1 MIETRFRRTCASS
14 LLPILL
20 LSTIILTAN
29 GPSLAQQTQG
39 ARVDDDQVVVDFDS
53 HWRNWNRPTY
63 LTVVEDGAVRSRH
76 FRGVSDVLSDR
87 SFTRSVIVTRPL
99 PRIANMDSTRL
110 LDALGQPA
118 TDRND
123 DPIYSYFVR
132 PGISRVG
139 SNSHLADNIF
149 DGVDT
154 TYWEPNF
161 DDPPENWWIEV
172 DLGRPVA
179 VERVRLDFAE
189 EGDGDPF
196 FRFVMLVSEEQ
207 TLFRDE
213 GSGINSNVFIPFEG
227 INTDQRVFVFDSSR
241 LGGALPLEAM
251 TVEPESN
258 TFAVEDSDAPAGAY
272 NGNPTADVEWTGRML
287 ETIRIFVSSS
297 RMGRAQ
303 QISEEEWQALP
314 VDDRG
319 DIVYFLRDGDFE
331 EPVEDEATYLKLAQ
345 DRRGRLEYYRR
356 ERPRLAEIKV
366 WGWGDEVGI
375 QLAAGGG
382 SIASTFP
389 GDETQY
395 FDGNWASENVM
406 DAIIPER
413 PGSNVL
419 TLDLGGILWM
429 QQVRMATRGAPRGH
443 ILRGSTGTLDAQG
456 EKQWTVLS
464 TPDHEINIDTGF
476 HRFLVNQFTPL
487 QRVRFFELFFLAHST
502 EGETTDRFSP
512 RIREIFLYPGA
523 APPAEVVLESPPIDV
538 QGLFN
543 LGGVHWEA
551 QTPPGSD
558 VEIRTRTGDQLV
570 EVTRYYDKAGNEVT
584 GKDEEA
590 KINNYNR
597 LRSFKGPI
605 ITSLEIGSGWNPWSQ
620 RYSVS
625 GELATSPGLRSQLQI
640 QARLINHDQETVP
653 VLEKI
658 IVDLE
663 QPLAHGLGAEVW
675 PALTLPG
682 RLDTF
687 EVFLQ
692 PDFLQR
698 PEVSPGIDEI
708 RLRSDPPIDLRM
720 VDLAVGTEAELGADQ
735 PVQLFDRW
743 FVEDGRSMLLDAAS
757 ASPDTLQVMSQGDS
771 LWLVLP
777 EVLEST
783 PAALL
788 QRSYFRL
795 VSPGDDENPA
805 DEVPTDLSG
814 TLLTFYSHSALRDE
828 ERGQVIHFRQVGE
841 GDALTDDD
849 VVTAAEY
856 EELPDEEKGPIRYFR
871 KVSSVGNQ
879 SAYDELGNLLV
890 SQYPRS
896 RERGWEIGPGR
907 LVRLRFTSEVYL
919 PTTVLNV
926 AVRNS
931 GVEAAW
937 QVAREQDVTEL
948 RPAQTLV
955 IRAPQP
961 TGVIDDVA
969 IAPNPFTPNDDGVND
984 LAQIDFSLFRVFDE
998 RPIALR
1004 IYTLGG
1010 HLLWQQEKEF
1020 LGGRQTM
1027 EWNGMDMNGH
1037 LVPPGLYLCQLEALA
1052 DADVDGLKQTRVI
1065 AVAY

>member
-1 MIETRFRRTCASS
+1 MIETRFWGAAAVFSA
-14 LLPILL
+14 
-20 LSTIILTAN
+20 TIITATIA
-29 GPSLAQQTQG
+29 PSLAQPG
-39 ARVDDDQVVVDFDS
+39 ADVDDDRVLVDFDS
-53 HWRNWNRPTY
+53 HWENWRRPSY

-76 FRGVSDVLSDR
+76 FRGVYDLLSDQ
-87 SFTRSVIVTRPL
+87 SFTRSVDVTRPL
-99 PRIANMDSTRL
+99 PRIANIDSVHL
-110 LDALGQPA
+110 LDALGEPA

-123 DPIYSYFVR
+123 EPIYSYFIR

-139 SNSHLADNIF
+139 SNPHLASRIF
-149 DGVDT
+149 DGDDT
-154 TYWEPNF
+154 TYWEP
-161 DDPPENWWIEV
+161 DLDAPPEDWWIEV

-179 VERVRLDFAE
+179 VERLRLEFVDE
-189 EGDGDPF
+189 EHGDPF
-196 FRFVMLVSEEQ
+196 YQFIMLLSEEQ

-213 GSGINSNVFIPFEG
+213 GSGIRSDVFIPFEG
-227 INTDQRVFVFDSSR
+227 VNTDQRVFVFDSSR
-241 LGGALPLEAM
+241 PGEALPLEAM

-258 TFAVEDSDAPAGAY
+258 TFTVEDSDAPPGAY

-287 ETIRIFVSSS
+287 ETIRIVVTGS
-297 RMGRAQ
+297 RKGRAE
-303 QISEEEWQALP
+303 QISEQEWQALP
-314 VDDRG
+314 ADDRG
-319 DIVYFLRDGDFE
+319 DILYFLRDGNFE
-331 EPVEDEATYLKLAQ
+331 EPVADEATYLGLAQ

-356 ERPRLAEIKV
+356 ERPRLAEIKA

-375 QLAAGGG
+375 QLATGGG
-382 SIASTFP
+382 SIESTFP

-413 PGSNVL
+413 PGLNVL

-429 QQVRMATRGAPRGH
+429 RQVRVATRGAPRGH
-443 ILRGSTGTLDAQG
+443 ILRGSTGTLDARG
-456 EKQWTVLS
+456 EKQWSVLS
-464 TPDHEINIDTGF
+464 TPEHEINIDNGF
-476 HRFLVNQFTPL
+476 HRFLVDEFSPL
-487 QRVRFFELFFLAHST
+487 ERVRFLELFFLAHST
-502 EGETTDRFSP
+502 ENERTNRFSP
-512 RIREIFLYPGA
+512 RIREILLYPGS
-523 APPAEVVLESPPIDV
+523 APPAEVVLESPPIDLA
-538 QGLFN
+538 GLYN
-543 LGGVHWEA
+543 LGAVHWEA

-570 EVTRYYDKAGNEVT
+570 QVTRYYDKAGNQVS
-584 GKDEEA
+584 GKDEETVI
-590 KINNYNR
+590 KNYNR

-605 ITSLEIGSGWNPWSQ
+605 ITSLEIGSGWSPWS
-620 RYSVS
+620 RKYSVS

-640 QARLINHDQETVP
+640 QARLVNDDQQTIP
-653 VLEKI
+653 VLERI
-658 IVDLE
+658 SVDLE

-692 PDFLQR
+692 PDFLQQ

-720 VDLAVGTEAELGADQ
+720 VDLAVGTEEELGADQ

-743 FVEDGRSMLLDAAS
+743 FVDDGGSVLLDTAS
-757 ASPDTLQVMSQGDS
+757 PSPDTLGVMTQGDS

-777 EVLEST
+777 QVLQST

-788 QRSYFRL
+788 QRSYYRL
-795 VSPGDDENPA
+795 VSPGDEENPP
-805 DEVPTDLSG
+805 DEVPTDFSGALLS
-814 TLLTFYSHSALRDE
+814 FYSHSVLRE
-828 ERGQVIHFRQVGE
+828 EEHGRVIHFRRVGE
-841 GDALTDDD
+841 GETFTDND
-849 VVTAAEY
+849 VVSAPEY
-856 EELPDEEKGPIRYFR
+856 EELPDEEKGPVRYFR
-871 KVSSVGNQ
+871 KVTGLGDQ

-890 SQYPRS
+890 SPYPRS

-907 LVRLRFTSEVYL
+907 LVRLRFASEVFL

-937 QVAREQDVTEL
+937 QAAREQDVTEL
-948 RPAQTLV
+948 SPTQSLV

-961 TGVIDDVA
+961 TDAIDNVA
-969 IAPNPFTPNDDGVND
+969 IAPNPFTPNDDGINE
-984 LAQIDFSLFRVFDE
+984 LARIDFSLFRVFDE
-998 RPIALR
+998 RPVALR

-1010 HLLWQQEKEF
+1010 DLMWQQQQEF

-1027 EWNGMDMNGH
+1027 EWNGRDMKGH
-1037 LVPPGLYLCQLEALA
+1037 LVPPGLYLCQLEALT
-1052 DADVDGLKQTRVI
+1052 DADVNGLTQTRVI
-1065 AVAY
+1065 AVVY